1 MEKNQYVKILQ
12 ENLVPSARMLKL
24 GRHFLFQQ
32 DNDPKHTSGV
42 AKQFFDSNRIK
53 VLGWPAMNPDLNP
66 IENLW
71 KHLKSAV
78 IERQPKNKT
87 ELWEYCQEEWKKIPV
102 SVCQNLI
109 STYNNRLEAVIASK
123 GHATKY

>member
-1 MEKNQYVKILQ
+1 MDKHYYVDILG
-12 ENLVPSARMLKL
+12 ENLISSARMLKL

-42 AKQFFDSNRIK
+42 AKNFFISNGIK

-87 ELWEYCQEEWKKIPV
+87 ELWEYCQQEWKNIPV
-102 SVCQNLI
+102 SVCKNLI
-109 STYNNRLEAVIASK
+109 ETYNNRLVACIKAK